1 MLTWLRRLI
10 DRVAQWPVLVAWLA
24 LIFGLSSIPNEI
36 QGPTGGVPYDK
47 IAHFGEYG
55 VLSFLVAWIVS
66 RARGERRVGMA
77 AAAIGVAAAV
87 LYGVSDE
94 WHQSFVPGRDPSWDD
109 LATDAVGAVAG
120 AVAAWVVSRAGRRGA
135 HGDA

>member
-1 MLTWLRRLI
+1 MLMWLRRLI
-10 DRVAQWPVLVAWLA
+10 DRVARWPVLVAWLA

-55 VLSFLVAWIVS
+55 VLSFIVTWIVG
-66 RARGERRVGMA
+66 RARGERRVSMLS
-77 AAAIGVAAAV
+77 AAIGVAAAV
-87 LYGVSDE
+87 LYGASDE
-94 WHQSFVPGRDPSWDD
+94 WHQSFVAGRDPSWTD

-120 AVAAWVVSRAGRRGA
+120 AAAAWAVWRAGESVSDRRA
-135 HGDA
+135 

>member
-1 MLTWLRRLI
+1 MFAWVRRVV
-10 DRVAQWPVLVAWLA
+10 DAVARWPVLVAWLA

-55 VLSFLVAWIVS
+55 VLSFLVTWIVA
-66 RARGERRVGMA
+66 RARGERRVSMA
-77 AAAIGVAAAV
+77 AAAIGLAAAV

-94 WHQSFVPGRDPSWDD
+94 WHQSFVSGRDPSWTD
-109 LATDAVGAVAG
+109 LATDAAGAVAG
-120 AVAAWVVSRAGRRGA
+120 VAGAWVMSRV
-135 HGDA
+135 GDAAVDRRA

>member
-1 MLTWLRRLI
+1 
-10 DRVAQWPVLVAWLA
+10 VA
-24 LIFGLSSIPNEI
+24 
-36 QGPTGGVPYDK
+36 
-47 IAHFGEYG
+47 
-55 VLSFLVAWIVS
+55 
-66 RARGERRVGMA
+66 RARGERRVSMA
-77 AAAIGVAAAV
+77 AAAIGLAAAV

-120 AVAAWVVSRAGRRGA
+120 AVAAWVASRAGRRGS